1 MIPTYAPATA
11 SRLDDLA
18 AVMAEAS
25 NADKCWC
32 AYWYLGNAEYKAGWG
47 KLNHRPLTARIEAGQ
62 EPGIVAY
69 VDGLPAAWVGVA
81 PRSEFDRLNRSR
93 NFAPL
98 DDIPV
103 WSVNCFVVA
112 KAYRRQGLMA
122 TLARDA
128 AAHAFAKGAPGVEA
142 YPIEPGTKSGSP
154 DLYLGTPNAF
164 RAAGYVEVA
173 RPLPRRPI
181 MRLMRPRYSSHRS
194 TIASIRPASSRRS
207 HRTKQEAPV

>member
-1 MIPTYAPATA
+1 MTPTYQPATA
-11 SRLDDLA
+11 ERLDDLA

-32 AYWYLGNAEYKAGWG
+32 AYWYLGNAEYKTGWG
-47 KLNHRPLTARIEAGQ
+47 ALNHKPLSEKILAGE

-69 VDGLPAAWVGVA
+69 VEGRPAAWVSVA
-81 PRSEFDRLNRSR
+81 PRRNFDRLNRSKH
-93 NFAPL
+93 FAPI

-103 WSVNCFVVA
+103 WAVNCFVVA

-122 TLARDA
+122 TLAGDA
-128 AAHAFAKGAPGVEA
+128 AAFAFGKGAPGVEA
-142 YPIEPGTKSGSP
+142 YPIEPSGKSGSP

-164 RAAGYVEVA
+164 RAAGYAEVA

-181 MRLMRPRYSSHRS
+181 MRLMRPR
-194 TIASIRPASSRRS
+194 
-207 HRTKQEAPV
+207 